1 MGDRVHP
8 RDSPPASLPVS
19 SNNSGEAV
27 GQPAKPQCPAPAK
40 PVPPPGTYVVQVPKD
55 QIYRYPPPENAR
67 RFNAL
72 SKRKPRRSCC
82 CQSPKYTVSSIAI
95 KGLNLTSPSPIS
107 PEFDVTIRAENP
119 NDKIGIYYRKGS
131 SVTVFH
137 SDVKLCEGAL
147 PTFYQPSNNVTVFPT
162 ALKGSNVALGSAVK
176 SVLANQQRQGGVPF
190 RLNIKAPV
198 KIKIGAVKTWK
209 ITVKVKC
216 DVTVDA
222 LTEKSNVISKDCK
235 YSARPWY
242 GRSSRLRLPDPG
254 HNLPRDGEPLA
265 SWNFGARQT
274 SSQKTPRSC
283 LTYQGKQPYSYGSDH
298 TPLPSPPKPRLS
310 VVVGCLD
317 RYWHRFASPLN
328 EDASRPFLWF
338 SLAEVNVLLK
348 GYGAESHGNSAF
360 PPTSSLICDMQGR

>member
-1 MGDRVHP
+1 MADRVHP

-27 GQPAKPQCPAPAK
+27 GQPAKPPQSPAPAK
-40 PVPPPGTYVVQVPKD
+40 PAPPPGTYVVQVPKD

-82 CQSPKYTVSSIAI
+82 CRWLCCTLYLLVAVIVALGVAAGVLYLVFRPESPKYTVAGIAI

-162 ALKGSNVALGSAVK
+162 SLKGSNVALGSAVK

-222 LTEKSNVISKDCK
+222 LTEKSNVISKECK
-235 YSARPWY
+235 YSARPW
-242 GRSSRLRLPDPG
+242 
-254 HNLPRDGEPLA
+254 
-265 SWNFGARQT
+265 
-274 SSQKTPRSC
+274 
-283 LTYQGKQPYSYGSDH
+283 
-298 TPLPSPPKPRLS
+298 
-310 VVVGCLD
+310 
-317 RYWHRFASPLN
+317 
-328 EDASRPFLWF
+328 
-338 SLAEVNVLLK
+338 
-348 GYGAESHGNSAF
+348 
-360 PPTSSLICDMQGR
+360 